1 MMYEGEEMV
10 DRRSVL
16 KLGAASIAGTLI
28 SMPAPALGAAWADS
42 PNPLYRAVF
51 DGRFEEGL
59 AFADELQRR
68 RVVTFS
74 TGHDIAKLWYD
85 DLQLGLSQRPAPI
98 AGLTDRVT
106 LFCLEELAR
115 SAGMRVLYR
124 VDHIIDER
132 GNVEHDAVGPAS
144 IVAATRK
151 LTAKSGFGRAM
162 AALARH
168 FDVRERQDT
177 AALKRTGP
185 FSPVNKL
192 ALVSWVIA

>member
-74 TGHDIAKLWYD
+74 TRHDIAKLWYGD
-85 DLQLGLSQRPAPI
+85 GRARQAFRRKGASGYICSKANGPVLSCKQI
-98 AGLTDRVT
+98 G
-106 LFCLEELAR
+106 
-115 SAGMRVLYR
+115 
-124 VDHIIDER
+124 
-132 GNVEHDAVGPAS
+132 
-144 IVAATRK
+144 
-151 LTAKSGFGRAM
+151 SGFVGDR
-162 AALARH
+162 L
-168 FDVRERQDT
+168 ESN
-177 AALKRTGP
+177 LKGNSNGSTT
-185 FSPVNKL
+185 
-192 ALVSWVIA
+192 